1 MSPSRSV
8 AGTQAIAVGRTAEI
22 YPWDEERVIKLYRA
36 GSSREYVEREARVSR
51 IAHQLGLPAPGVHDA
66 DSDDGLWETDGRL
79 GVVYDWVDGPTM
91 LSDLASRPWMV
102 VAHSKALAAL
112 HAQVHSASGSG
123 LPDFRERIARV
134 IERVEGLPEKLRAA
148 ARRTLGGLPEGAR
161 VCHGDFH
168 PDNVLLRESG
178 PMIVDWGPAACGHPC
193 ADVAWTVLL
202 FRFGTPAGQ
211 SLAVRAALAAF
222 RGVSLRVYL
231 RTYALLTG
239 ATWHDVE
246 RWLGVI
252 AVLRLGDRIPEE
264 RERLLALIEK
274 RLGERR

>member
-1 MSPSRSV
+1 MSPSASV
-8 AGTQAIAVGRTAEI
+8 VEARPIAVGRTAEI
-22 YPWDEERVIKLYRA
+22 YPWDDERVIKLYRD
-36 GSSREYVEREARVSR
+36 GSSRAYVAREARVSR
-51 IAHQLGLPAPGVHDA
+51 AAHRLGLPAPSVYDA
-66 DSDDGLWETDGRL
+66 ETEDGLWEIDGRL

-91 LSDLASRPWMV
+91 LRDLANRPWMV

-123 LPDFRERIARV
+123 LPDLRERLAGMID
-134 IERVEGLPEKLRAA
+134 RVEGLPERLRAA
-148 ARRTLGGLPEGAR
+148 ARSVLAELPDGGK

-168 PDNVLLRESG
+168 PDNVLLQEDG
-178 PMIVDWGPAACGHPC
+178 PMIVDWGPASCGHPC

-202 FRFGTPAGQ
+202 FRFGAPVGQ
-211 SLAVRAALAAF
+211 SLAIRAALAAF
-222 RGVSLRVYL
+222 RKLSLRVYL

-239 ATWHDVE
+239 TTWHDVE

-274 RLGERR
+274 RLGEPQ